1 MMLYPSNAKA
11 GIDATAPVAATPA
24 LADGTQQQLADVT
37 QQPLDRLADNHSEM
51 HGSPAMHSTAGN
63 DARAGG
69 SSAAAESQLA
79 HQHLEYHRDG
89 VVDEGVGA
97 HARTRSDGAG
107 VAREQSPPA
116 FSPKNRSN
124 TNIASALGSFQRRG
138 SAPGDRTP
146 PMIRHVHS
154 EIGRSGRRGKHGGSS
169 SSHSSHSSY
178 SSVVGAGTTAAQ
190 QDESSKNGYALWMP
204 WEEEAL
210 ATWLYEP
217 ENCKL
222 FNVPRRKKECHERI
236 IREILPRKTS
246 RAIEGKIRTMEKRYL
261 RAAAE
266 IRLPNFETKHQGKSR
281 EDVAESMCNF
291 FKKLDVVFNPLQA
304 QAHSHVPPT
313 QKHQQQQQRVW
324 NAIGSSAPQSI
335 PPAPAPALAAAPIS
349 VPRSSPPPRISM
361 AESMP
366 LPYRMNTHGRK
377 IAPKRGAE
385 GSEAGDDEMPVMMS
399 GSKRSR
405 TLPAILQNRQS
416 PGHIQQQQQTQ
427 LLHQQALFPRQQHQQ
442 PQQPQHQQAH
452 FEGGIR
458 HAYDAGGRPSTATL
472 PMIPMASPG
481 SSTGAGASSQSMAPL
496 TANAQQQQQRQ
507 HHHQLAA
514 TSGVRDTHDT
524 AASSMSGA
532 VQGTREELDWLQ
544 FNLRREELEF
554 RKLVFANEQELENKR
569 MLLEERRLENQRRE
583 AELERER
590 LGTRRQEV
598 DMQLETLRSLT
609 ALLGRIVGHSG
620 SAVSV
625 PDASPQQPLTQIALD
640 RSSPAVAASTEPHA
654 DSPPNQDC

>member
-1 MMLYPSNAKA
+1 MLFSGNAQA
-11 GIDATAPVAATPA
+11 GGGATAPVAATPE
-24 LADGTQQQLADVT
+24 LADGTQQRLTDST
-37 QQPLDRLADNHSEM
+37 QQPLDRLGDNHPKM
-51 HGSPAMHSTAGN
+51 HGSPAMHSATGN
-63 DARAGG
+63 DVRVGRSLTG
-69 SSAAAESQLA
+69 PESQHA
-79 HQHLEYHRDG
+79 QQRLEYQHDG
-89 VVDEGVGA
+89 DMDEGMGV
-97 HARTRSDGAG
+97 HARTRSDGTGALRG
-107 VAREQSPPA
+107 QSPPA

-124 TNIASALGSFQRRG
+124 TNIASALGGFQRRG

-146 PMIRHVHS
+146 PMIRQAHS
-154 EIGRSGRRGKHGGSS
+154 EIGHSGRRGKHGGSS
-169 SSHSSHSSY
+169 SSNSSY
-178 SSVVGAGTTAAQ
+178 SSVTGAAAAQ
-190 QDESSKNGYALWMP
+190 QDESSKNSYALWMP

-210 ATWLYEP
+210 ASWLYEP

-324 NAIGSSAPQSI
+324 NAIGSSASQSI
-335 PPAPAPALAAAPIS
+335 PPVPTLAAASIS
-349 VPRSSPPPRISM
+349 IPRSSPPPRISM

-366 LPYRMNTHGRK
+366 LPYRVNTHGRK

-385 GSEAGDDEMPVMMS
+385 GGEGGDDDMPVMMS

-416 PGHIQQQQQTQ
+416 PGSLHQQQQQQTQ
-427 LLHQQALFPRQQHQQ
+427 LLHQQTQFPRQKHQQSQHQQ
-442 PQQPQHQQAH
+442 PH
-452 FEGGIR
+452 FEGSIR
-458 HAYDAGGRPSTATL
+458 HAYEVGGRPSTATL
-472 PMIPMASPG
+472 PMMPMTSPGTSASAGPSSQPMAP
-481 SSTGAGASSQSMAPL
+481 P
-496 TANAQQQQQRQ
+496 TANAQQRHQQQRHQ
-507 HHHQLAA
+507 QQQLAV
-514 TSGVRDTHDT
+514 TGGVHDSHDT
-524 AASSMSGA
+524 TVSSMAGA

-554 RKLVFANEQELENKR
+554 RKHVFANEQDLENKR
-569 MLLEERRLENQRRE
+569 VLLEEHRLENQRRE
-583 AELERER
+583 TELERER

-598 DMQLETLRSLT
+598 DMQLETLRMLT
-609 ALLGRIVGHSG
+609 TLLGRLVGHGG
-620 SAVSV
+620 SAVGV
-625 PDASPQQPLTQIALD
+625 PNASPQQPATRIVIDHQ
-640 RSSPAVAASTEPHA
+640 SPAATPAAPQA
-654 DSPPNQDC
+654 DILQNQDD

>member
-1 MMLYPSNAKA
+1 MLYSDNAKA
-11 GIDATAPVAATPA
+11 GVDATAPVAVTPA
-24 LADGTQQQLADVT
+24 LADGAQQRLADGT
-37 QQPLDRLADNHSEM
+37 QQPLDQLSDNHPEI
-51 HGSPAMHSTAGN
+51 HGSPAMRTAAGN
-63 DARAGG
+63 DTRAGG
-69 SSAAAESQLA
+69 SPAGVESQHL
-79 HQHLEYHRDG
+79 QLNLEYHRG
-89 VVDEGVGA
+89 GNTDEGAGA
-97 HARTRSDGAG
+97 HGRTRSDGTG
-107 VAREQSPPA
+107 VMHEQSPPA

-124 TNIASALGSFQRRG
+124 TNIAGPLGTLQRRG

-146 PMIRHVHS
+146 PMIRQVHS
-154 EIGRSGRRGKHGGSS
+154 EIGHSTRRGKHGGSS
-169 SSHSSHSSY
+169 SSNSSY
-178 SSVVGAGTTAAQ
+178 SSVSGAGITAAQ
-190 QDESSKNGYALWMP
+190 QDDSSKNGYALWMP

-291 FKKLDVVFNPLQA
+291 FKKLDIVFNPLQA
-304 QAHSHVPPT
+304 QAHSHVAPT

-324 NAIGSSAPQSI
+324 NAIGSSAVQSI
-335 PPAPAPALAAAPIS
+335 TPVPALPVASIS
-349 VPRSSPPPRISM
+349 IPRSTSPPRISV

-366 LPYRMNTHGRK
+366 MPYQINTHGRK

-385 GSEAGDDEMPVMMS
+385 GGEGGEGGDDDLPVMMS
-399 GSKRSR
+399 SSKRSR
-405 TLPAILQNRQS
+405 TLPAILQTRQS
-416 PGHIQQQQQTQ
+416 PGNVHHHHHHQQTQ
-427 LLHQQALFPRQQHQQ
+427 LPHQHSQLSRQHQQ
-442 PQQPQHQQAH
+442 LQQAH
-452 FEGGIR
+452 YEGSIR
-458 HAYDAGGRPSTATL
+458 HAYDAGGRPSIVAQ

-481 SSTGAGASSQSMAPL
+481 PSAGAGLSNQSIAPL
-496 TANAQQQQQRQ
+496 TANTQQR
-507 HHHQLAA
+507 HNHQLAA
-514 TSGVRDTHDT
+514 TGGVRDTHDT
-524 AASSMSGA
+524 GRPSIAGA

-554 RKLVFANEQELENKR
+554 RKHVFANEQELENKR
-569 MLLEERRLENQRRE
+569 MLLEERRLENLRRE
-583 AELERER
+583 TDLERER

-609 ALLGRIVGHSG
+609 TLLGHIVGHGGSTVGMSG
-620 SAVSV
+620 V
-625 PDASPQQPLTQIALD
+625 PAQQPLSRIDPD
-640 RSSPAVAASTEPHA
+640 RQSPVAAFTEPHP
-654 DSPPNQDC
+654 DSPQNRES